1 MNWCTH
7 LFIQSLVLVIMGM
20 GICNDWNFTITLLI
34 LLAELFQFWSLYTL
48 SDWLLNSFA
57 KPPSFC
63 IFSILFLFGI
73 TKYCRLILHIPC
85 PSPQISYFPQ
95 RLGFMCWG
103 MASAIEMWVLDLL
116 TLPGCHCFQA
126 HCSLPLPMEIC
137 NPKWNLFQKVCLMVV
152 FQMNFT
158 NYIILKS
165 ISLGTSLEKMHK
177 GGIISE
183 TQSVWNLPPTS
194 VCQWQCGEE

>member
-7 LFIQSLVLVIMGM
+7 LFIQFLVLVIMGM

-73 TKYCRLILHIPC
+73 TKYC
-85 PSPQISYFPQ
+85 SSSYTFPA
-95 RLGFMCWG
+95 LTLK
-103 MASAIEMWVLDLL
+103 SAIFHRDLVLCVGEWHLPSRCECWIYSHSQVVTASRL
-116 TLPGCHCFQA
+116 TAAFLCPWRSAIQN
-126 HCSLPLPMEIC
+126 EISS
-137 NPKWNLFQKVCLMVV
+137 KRYV
-152 FQMNFT
+152 
-158 NYIILKS
+158 
-165 ISLGTSLEKMHK
+165 
-177 GGIISE
+177 
-183 TQSVWNLPPTS
+183 
-194 VCQWQCGEE
+194 